1 MGEREREIFNRI
13 NDLQKTLPETLPK
26 SFVPLSPRGQHGN
39 ILGFNEATFLL
50 SGEESISREQSV
62 ISLYGALCRTIQLQF
77 RHFQIHF
84 VKQRFGTPGKLVGS
98 VGQTKLP
105 SLL

>member
-1 MGEREREIFNRI
+1 
-13 NDLQKTLPETLPK
+13 LPETLPK

-62 ISLYGALCRTIQLQF
+62 VSLYGALCRTIQHQF
-77 RHFQIHF
+77 RDFQIHF
-84 VKQRFGTPGKLVGS
+84 VKQRFGSRGKLVHLADH
-98 VGQTKLP
+98 TKLP